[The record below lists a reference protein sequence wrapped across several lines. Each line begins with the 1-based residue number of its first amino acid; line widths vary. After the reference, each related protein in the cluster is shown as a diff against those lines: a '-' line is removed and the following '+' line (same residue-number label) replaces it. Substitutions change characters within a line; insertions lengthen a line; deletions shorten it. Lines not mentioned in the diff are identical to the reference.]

1 VIFCDMLFICL
12 FQLYDR
18 SPEVVRIAYATKVQL
33 DVEYGVV
40 DDVAIFNVKSRLF
53 SAAFAVAYA
62 LHHTLGHWD
71 FKIAD
76 HEIKDLVLVKF
87 KNQSSVSLVHG
98 CNLKLG
104 EGTEAEALMMV
115 TKVSELMP
123 RTPELYTLTR
133 TVILPVPRHPFD
145 DDDDGAAEGDT
156 GGSGNVGA
164 IVAA

>member
-1 VIFCDMLFICL
+1 MICYLFA

-53 SAAFAVAYA
+53 SPAFAVAYA

-133 TVILPVPRHPFD
+133 TIILPVPRHPFD
-145 DDDDGAAEGDT
+145 DEDDGAAGGDA
-156 GGSGNVGA
+156 GGSGDAGA
-164 IVAA
+164 IAAA